1 VIARSRLCAPAK
13 INLGLRIVGRRAD
26 GYHELESLFAVLDLA
41 DELELEIERA
51 DAPSVALRLESP
63 ESGNPPGAS
72 NLAPPGASNLAARAA
87 ELFLA
92 ETGLALRVAIAL
104 RKHTPVAA
112 GLGGGSSD
120 AAAVLRALAAF
131 APDALG
137 PGSLAKL
144 ALRLGADVP
153 FFLDPR
159 AAFVRGIGETIEP
172 VRGLPA
178 LPLVLANPGEP
189 LATREVFRVHDVLHA
204 DANRPASRKP
214 ALPDFARLRGD
225 PGAWASQLHNDLEP
239 AALRLCPAIG
249 RLRAEL
255 TVRGARAIGLS
266 GSGPT
271 LFGIFES
278 HEAARAAAAAPLRP
292 PAWLRVATAGESA
305 RVATASESG

>member
-1 VIARSRLCAPAK
+1 VIARSRLRAPAK

-63 ESGNPPGAS
+63 QSGAPADAS
-72 NLAPPGASNLAARAA
+72 NLAPADSSNLAARAA

-131 APDALG
+131 APTALA
-137 PGSLAKL
+137 PDSLAKL

-159 AAFVRGIGETIEP
+159 AAFVRGIGERIEP
-172 VRGLPA
+172 VRGLPE

-189 LATREVFRVHDVLHA
+189 LSTREVFRVHDVLH
-204 DANRPASRKP
+204 PARSAEAERVG
-214 ALPDFARLRGD
+214 AAPDFARLRRD
-225 PGAWASQLHNDLEP
+225 PGAWAALVHNDLEP

-249 RLRAEL
+249 RLRTEL
-255 TVRGARAIGLS
+255 TARGARAVGLS

-278 HEAARAAAAAPLRP
+278 HAATRAAAAAPLRP
-292 PAWLRVATAGESA
+292 PAWLRVATA
-305 RVATASESG
+305 SESG

>member
-1 VIARSRLCAPAK
+1 MIARSRLRAPAK

-63 ESGNPPGAS
+63 ESGAPAGTS
-72 NLAPPGASNLAARAA
+72 HLAPADASNLAARAA

-92 ETGLALRVAIAL
+92 ESGLRLRVAIAL

-131 APDALG
+131 APDALA
-137 PGSLAKL
+137 PDLLAKL

-159 AAFVRGIGETIEP
+159 AAFVRGIGERIEP
-172 VRGLPA
+172 VRGLPE

-189 LATREVFRVHDVLHA
+189 LATREVFRVHDVLHP
-204 DANRPASRKP
+204 DASRATP
-214 ALPDFARLRGD
+214 RGTPDFARLRGD
-225 PGAWASQLHNDLEP
+225 PGAWAAWLHNDLEP
-239 AALRLCPAIG
+239 AARRLCPAIG
-249 RLRAEL
+249 RLRGEL
-255 TVRGARAIGLS
+255 TARGARAVGLS

-278 HEAARAAAAAPLRP
+278 HAAARAAAAAPLRP
-292 PAWLRVATAGESA
+292 PAWLRVATA
-305 RVATASESG
+305 SESG

>member
-1 VIARSRLCAPAK
+1 MIARSRLRAPAK

-41 DELELEIERA
+41 DALELEIERA
-51 DAPSVALRLESP
+51 DAPSVALRLESS
-63 ESGNPPGAS
+63 ESG
-72 NLAPPGASNLAARAA
+72 APADASNLAARAA

-92 ETGLALRVAIAL
+92 ESGLALRVAIAL

-131 APDALG
+131 APDALA
-137 PGSLAKL
+137 PEALAKL

-159 AAFVRGIGETIEP
+159 AAFVRGIGERIEP
-172 VRGLPA
+172 VRGLPE

-189 LATREVFRVHDVLHA
+189 LPTREVFRVYDVLHQPETGRA
-204 DANRPASRKP
+204 PAP
-214 ALPDFARLRGD
+214 AGAPPDFARLRGD
-225 PGAWASQLHNDLEP
+225 PGGWAALLRNDLEP

-255 TVRGARAIGLS
+255 TARGARAIGLS

-278 HEAARAAAAAPLRP
+278 LEAARAAATAPLRP

>member
-1 VIARSRLCAPAK
+1 MIARSRLRAPAK
-13 INLGLRIVGRRAD
+13 INLGLRIVGRRPD

-51 DAPSVALRLESP
+51 DAASVALRLESP
-63 ESGNPPGAS
+63 GSG
-72 NLAPPGASNLAARAA
+72 APADASNLAARAA

-131 APDALG
+131 APDALA
-137 PGSLAKL
+137 PDPLAKL

-159 AAFVRGIGETIEP
+159 AAFVRGIGERIEP
-172 VRGLPA
+172 VRGLPE

-189 LATREVFRVHDVLHA
+189 LATREVFRVHDVLHP
-204 DANRPASRKP
+204 DTTRASARAGAP
-214 ALPDFARLRGD
+214 PDFARLRSD
-225 PGAWASQLHNDLEP
+225 PGGWSAHLRNDLEP

-255 TVRGARAIGLS
+255 TARGARAVGLS

-278 HEAARAAAAAPLRP
+278 HAAARAAATAPLRSP
-292 PAWLRVATAGESA
+292 TWLRVATA
-305 RVATASESG
+305 RESG

>member
-1 VIARSRLCAPAK
+1 MIARTRLRAPAK
-13 INLGLRIVGRRAD
+13 INLGLRIVGRRPD

-41 DELELEIERA
+41 DELELEVERA

-63 ESGNPPGAS
+63 DSGAPADTS
-72 NLAPPGASNLAARAA
+72 NLAPADASNLAARAA

-104 RKHTPVAA
+104 RKQTPVAA

-120 AAAVLRALAAF
+120 AATVLRALAAF
-131 APDALG
+131 APDALA
-137 PGSLAKL
+137 PDRLAKL

-159 AAFVRGIGETIEP
+159 AAFVRGIGERIEP
-172 VRGLPA
+172 VRGLPE

-189 LATREVFRVHDVLHA
+189 LATREVFRVYDVLHP
-204 DANRPASRKP
+204 DAARTAAPIGAV
-214 ALPDFARLRGD
+214 PDFTRLHGD
-225 PGAWASQLHNDLEP
+225 PSAWSAWLHNDLEP

-249 RLRAEL
+249 RLRSEL
-255 TVRGARAIGLS
+255 TARGARAVGLS

-278 HEAARAAAAAPLRP
+278 HAAARAAAAAPLRS
-292 PAWLRVATAGESA
+292 PAWLRVATA
-305 RVATASESG
+305 RESG

>member
-1 VIARSRLCAPAK
+1 MTRRSRLRAPAK

-41 DELELEIERA
+41 DELELGIEHA

-63 ESGNPPGAS
+63 GSGAPG
-72 NLAPPGASNLAARAA
+72 GASNLAARAA

-92 ETGLALRVAIAL
+92 ETGLALHLEIAL

-120 AAAVLRALAAF
+120 AAAVLRALAGF
-131 APDALG
+131 APGALARG
-137 PGSLAKL
+137 RLAEL

-159 AAFVRGIGETIEP
+159 PAFVRGIGERIEP
-172 VRGLPA
+172 VCGFPD

-189 LATREVFRVHDVLHA
+189 LATREVFRVHDLLHP
-204 DANRPASRKP
+204 DTTGPAAKAA

-225 PGAWASQLHNDLEP
+225 PGAWAPLLHNDLEP

-255 TVRGARAIGLS
+255 TARGARAVGLS

-271 LFGIFES
+271 LFGIFDS
-278 HEAARAAAAAPLRP
+278 HAAARAAAATPLRP
-292 PAWLRVATAGESA
+292 PAWLRVATA
-305 RVATASESG
+305 SESG

>member
-1 VIARSRLCAPAK
+1 VIARSRLRAPAK

-41 DELELEIERA
+41 DELEIDVERA
-51 DAPSVALRLESP
+51 AASSVALRLESP
-63 ESGNPPGAS
+63 ESGAPAGAS
-72 NLAPPGASNLAARAA
+72 NLAPSGASNLAARAA

-92 ETGLALRVAIAL
+92 EAGLALRVAIAL

-131 APDALG
+131 APHALA
-137 PGSLAKL
+137 PDRLAKL

-159 AAFVRGIGETIEP
+159 AAFVRGIGERIEP
-172 VRGLPA
+172 VLGLPE

-189 LATREVFRVHDVLHA
+189 LATREVFRVHDVLHPEGRA
-204 DANRPASRKP
+204 ARNGAP
-214 ALPDFARLRGD
+214 PDFARLRGD
-225 PGAWASQLHNDLEP
+225 PAAWAPLLHNDLEP

-255 TVRGARAIGLS
+255 TARGARAVGLS

-278 HEAARAAAAAPLRP
+278 HAAARAAVEPPLRS
-292 PAWLRVATAGESA
+292 PAWLRL
-305 RVATASESG
+305 ATASESG